1 MTDDILKKQRAAFA
15 DFGLFAFKCKNI
27 DELLTRASEL
37 VSEALEVDLVKVLE
51 HRPERSDLLLRAGVN
66 WEPGVVGKVT
76 FADHKHSPAGFAL
89 LTDEPVVSR
98 DVSTEDRFEIPDVLV
113 RHGVKSMINV
123 IIVGEDTPFGVL
135 EVDARETHDFT
146 VDDIAFMRTYANL
159 LATAIARMRRHMELE
174 RSVREQSI
182 LARELGHRVAN
193 VLGLVQALA
202 SQTAVDGRTA
212 REFRDEFRGRL
223 QALAKAEGA
232 VLDQQGGKADLQRLA
247 EDILAPYRGERP
259 EAIHVEGSLVQLQAR
274 AGRMLGLALHEL
286 ATNAA
291 KYGALSVPGGQ
302 ARLEWQVTLTE
313 ERTLHVVWK
322 EVNGPR
328 VTEPKRQG
336 FGSRLLDKIVSA
348 ELNGEADID
357 FRPEGLV
364 YKFSFPLS

>member
-1 MTDDILKKQRAAFA
+1 MTDDNLKRQRVAFA
-15 DFGLFAFKCKNI
+15 DFGLFAFTCK
-27 DELLTRASEL
+27 DVDQLLTRASEL

-51 HRPERSDLLLRAGVN
+51 HRPEQDDFLLRAGVN
-66 WEPGVVGKVT
+66 WESGVVGNVT
-76 FADHKHSPAGFAL
+76 FADDKHSPAGFAL

-98 DVSTEDRFEIPDVLV
+98 DVATEDRFEIPDVLV

-123 IIVGEDTPFGVL
+123 IIVGEDAPFGVF
-135 EVDARETHDFT
+135 EVDARKTHDFT
-146 VDDIAFMRTYANL
+146 DDDIAFMRTYANL
-159 LATAIARMRRHMELE
+159 LATAIARVRRHKELE

-212 REFRDEFRGRL
+212 SEFRDEFRGRL

-259 EAIHVEGSLVQLQAR
+259 EAIHIEGSSVQLQAR

-291 KYGALSVPGGQ
+291 KYGALSVPEGQ
-302 ARLEWQVTLTE
+302 VRLKWHVTCAE
-313 ERTLHVVWK
+313 ECILHVTWK
-322 EVNGPR
+322 EIDGPH
-328 VTEPKRQG
+328 VKAPERQG
-336 FGSRLLDKIVSA
+336 FGSRLLEKVVRA
-348 ELNGEADID
+348 ELHGDADMD
-357 FRPEGLV
+357 FQPEGLV
-364 YKFSFPLS
+364 YTFSFPLS